1 MEFYHNRPEINKVI
15 EDLDKIDL
23 ELNTVKITKN
33 KFFMKLYKDMKTI
46 YSVTK
51 CNKSK
56 IKYKCVA
63 RNIKKEEFKD
73 LDFISQNTI
82 DYITT
87 KLHYMTV
94 FNYKNNIIHYATVNK
109 IDNIESIPNIIQH
122 MFTIICLMKKL
133 FKRTRFA
140 QTVFYYECD
149 LPKIF
154 PYEKNSM
161 IKTDNINS
169 AVTMVTSLKNGN
181 IILYR
186 KEEILK
192 VLMHEL
198 IHSNLSDY
206 KLIMSSHP
214 KKYIFNNLFCTN
226 YAIQINEAYTES
238 MATMMYIFYKNI
250 INVSCKKINTMFNDL
265 DKMFEREL
273 KYSSYICSR
282 IFKHYDL
289 KSIKDIMKTDKKNN
303 KCKSVFLQDSNLFSY
318 YILKNILL
326 RHHIEFGNCLIKN
339 VKDYKIVDA
348 KDSKKDNIISYIIDI
363 LIKYINDF
371 DKDVLNP
378 LKKIKIINKSN
389 SIKMCI

>member
-1 MEFYHNRPEINKVI
+1 MEFYYNTPEINKVI
-15 EDLDKIDL
+15 SDLDKFDL

-33 KFFMKLYKDMKTI
+33 KFFMKLYNDMKNI

-63 RNIKKEEFKD
+63 RNVKKEEFKN
-73 LDFISQNTI
+73 LNFISKNII

-87 KLHYMTV
+87 KLRYMTEY
-94 FNYKNNIIHYATVNK
+94 NYKNNIIYCA
-109 IDNIESIPNIIQH
+109 SINMVDDIGLVPNIIQH
-122 MFTIICLMKKL
+122 MFTVICLMKKL
-133 FKRTRFA
+133 FKRTKFV

-154 PYEKNSM
+154 PYDKKEM

-169 AVTMVTSLKNGN
+169 AVTLVTSLKNGN

-192 VLMHEL
+192 VLIHEL
-198 IHSNLSDY
+198 IHSNLGDY
-206 KLIMSSHP
+206 KLIMSRHP
-214 KKYIFNNLFCTN
+214 KKYIFNNLFCIN
-226 YAIQINEAYTES
+226 YPIEINEAYTES
-238 MATMMYIFYKNI
+238 IATMIYIFYKNI
-250 INVSCKKINTMFNDL
+250 INIHIKSNPFFNDL

-289 KSIKDIMKTDKKNN
+289 KSIKDIIKKNGHN
-303 KCKSVFLQDSNLFSY
+303 ECKAVFLQDSNLFSY

-326 RHHIEFGNCLIKN
+326 RHHIEFGKFLIKN

-348 KDSKKDNIISYIIDI
+348 KDSKKNHVISDIIDI
-363 LIKYINDF
+363 LIKYMHDF

-378 LKKIKIINKSN
+378 FKKIKIINKSN